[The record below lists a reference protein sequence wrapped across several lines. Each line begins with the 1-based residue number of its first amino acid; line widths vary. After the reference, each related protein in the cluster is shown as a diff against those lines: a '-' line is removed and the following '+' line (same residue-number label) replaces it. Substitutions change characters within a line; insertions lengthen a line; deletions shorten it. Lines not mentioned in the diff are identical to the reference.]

1 MKIKIGTILL
11 ILIISLSALMGFR
24 QYQRDESAKKSTESE
39 PQTEISWNTPY
50 GKATMKKVA
59 DLDEI
64 ESESYDV
71 TRSFYKDYDD
81 TGLETC
87 MLTGIFADSEEAA
100 IKQVRET
107 GYCRYAYLTEDGKC
121 EIKLTE
127 TQKLLWIDAAKKS
140 IQEILEDANQL
151 DGCIFEVNDDY
162 TDLSVQ
168 ISKEK
173 VSPDYFFTQVIQV
186 IYCEEIIQLFS
197 GKDEWSVH
205 FIVKNI
211 NTGYELVNVN
221 YPQEEWEISGETWD
235 E

>member
-87 MLTGIFADSEEAA
+87 RIIDTIGYTYEEA
-100 IKQVRET
+100 IKQLRESED
-107 GYCRYAYLTEDGKC
+107 CKYAYMVANDYIEL
-121 EIKLTE
+121 KLTNE
-127 TQKLLWIDAAKKS
+127 QKSKWI
-140 IQEILEDANQL
+140 NQA
-151 DGCIFEVNDDY
+151 
-162 TDLSVQ
+162 
-168 ISKEK
+168 KEK
-173 VSPDYFFTQVIQV
+173 
-186 IYCEEIIQLFS
+186 
-197 GKDEWSVH
+197 
-205 FIVKNI
+205 
-211 NTGYELVNVN
+211 
-221 YPQEEWEISGETWD
+221 
-235 E
+235 

>member
-50 GKATMKKVA
+50 SKATMKKVA
-59 DLDEI
+59 DLGEI

-87 MLTGIFADSEEAA
+87 ILTGIFADTEEAA
-100 IKQVRET
+100 IKQIRE
-107 GYCRYAYLTEDGKC
+107 GGNCKYAYLTEDGKC

-127 TQKLLWIDAAKKS
+127 QQRESWIEIAENTLNQIEAENNADYSFEISNGYKNLNIVANSDGDAIEFHS
-140 IQEILEDANQL
+140 STMRILFA
-151 DGCIFEVNDDY
+151 I
-162 TDLSVQ
+162 
-168 ISKEK
+168 
-173 VSPDYFFTQVIQV
+173 
-186 IYCEEIIQLFS
+186 EIIQMFNGADDWNVDVIVMNAKN
-197 GKDEWSVH
+197 GKEV
-205 FIVKNI
+205 I
-211 NTGYELVNVN
+211 NVAF
-221 YPQEEWEISGETWD
+221 PKEEFTIKPEMWEE
-235 E
+235 